1 MPLYEE
7 YDNSL
12 DRNLIR
18 QLIPSK
24 GRIFLSGLTD
34 SVIIF
39 GALFFILFRFLSGD
53 RDVPTYMIYVYFG
66 AFLLAMI
73 IFSFTFKRS
82 VGMAI
87 CGILYID
94 GFEGMKIKS
103 DKFWELQ
110 IENFLTGLKYSELF
124 SLFYF
129 YTTQLNQSKSME
141 RAYVY
146 YAKVGTYHRMV
157 KDKTLPYHPSYRTK
171 SVRYTGELN
180 QTQDQRNE

>member
-12 DRNLIR
+12 DRKLIR

-24 GRIFLSGLTD
+24 GRIFLSDLVD
-34 SVIIF
+34 IVIIF
-39 GALFFILFRFLSGD
+39 GAFFFILIRFLS
-53 RDVPTYMIYVYFG
+53 RDMDEPTYMIYVYFG
-66 AFLLAMI
+66 VVILALI

-82 VGMAI
+82 LGMAI

-103 DKFWELQ
+103 DKYWELQ
-110 IENFLTGLKYSELF
+110 IENFIAGLKYSEIF
-124 SLFYF
+124 SLFYM
-129 YTTQLNQSKSME
+129 YTTQHNQSKSME
-141 RAYVY
+141 RAYIY

-157 KDKTLPYHPSYRTK
+157 KDKTLPYHPSYRMK
-171 SVRYTGELN
+171 SVRYTGEET
-180 QTQDQRNE
+180 QTQETGNE